1 MNILSLELS
10 TDINSNSNLKERVE
24 HFEILL
30 SELRKKALPDALIQS
45 INKAIEEIH
54 IASSQEVQLKNV
66 LRKKQSSII
75 KMLEKEMKLVPKF
88 YYRNLWMVLG
98 MSAFGIPLGVA
109 FSMSIKNL
117 GFIGIGLPIGMAIGM
132 IVGTNM
138 DKKAFDEGR
147 QLDVV
152 LKY

>member
-10 TDINSNSNLKERVE
+10 TDINSNSNLKERVD
-24 HFEILL
+24 HFENLL
-30 SELRKKALPDALIQS
+30 SELRKRALPDALIQS

-54 IASSQEVQLKNV
+54 TASSQEAQLKNV

-109 FSMSIKNL
+109 FSLSIKNM

>member
-1 MNILSLELS
+1 
-10 TDINSNSNLKERVE
+10 
-24 HFEILL
+24 
-30 SELRKKALPDALIQS
+30 
-45 INKAIEEIH
+45 
-54 IASSQEVQLKNV
+54 
-66 LRKKQSSII
+66 
-75 KMLEKEMKLVPKF
+75 MKLVPKF

-109 FSMSIKNL
+109 FSMSIKNMA
-117 GFIGIGLPIGMAIGM
+117 FIGIGLPIGMAIGM

-152 LKY
+152 LKN

>member
-1 MNILSLELS
+1 MNITSLELS

-30 SELRKKALPDALIQS
+30 NELRKKALPDALIQS

-54 IASSQEVQLKNV
+54 TASSQEAQLKNV

-109 FSMSIKNL
+109 FSMSIKNMA
-117 GFIGIGLPIGMAIGM
+117 FIGIGLPIGMAIGM

-138 DKKAFDEGR
+138 DKKAFAEGR